1 MRCPGCKR
9 QTVWKDNPW
18 RPFCSERCQL
28 IDLGKWVSG
37 EYRVPVF
44 EETDELSEQSDAGE
58 QPSDGGITPDPDSE
72 VYDRN

>member
-1 MRCPGCKR
+1 MRCPGCSH
-9 QTVWKDNPW
+9 QTIWKDNPW

-44 EETDELSEQSDAGE
+44 EDADELSEQSDAE
-58 QPSDGGITPDPDSE
+58 TQSDPGIPDPDSE

>member
-1 MRCPGCKR
+1 MRCPGCSS
-9 QTVWKDNPW
+9 QTTWKDNPF

-44 EETDELSEQSDAGE
+44 EDADELSEQSDAE
-58 QPSDGGITPDPDSE
+58 AQSDSGMTPDPDSE